1 MLSAGNPI
9 ARLAEDGVL
18 AVPTPERSA
27 DAVWSEIPAYA
38 KAIVFDRKARVVGW
52 APLEAEV
59 AADPKAHA
67 WMVAASFAG
76 LALASGAGR
85 APVDGSLV
93 AREVAEALRTSS
105 GGALESLIAR
115 GADAARRAFEAH
127 VEVPRAMVERDEE
140 SVRLGRRDVRASERP
155 R

>member
-1 MLSAGNPI
+1 MLTAGNPV

-18 AVPTPERSA
+18 AVPTQERSA

-38 KAIVFDRKARVVGW
+38 KAIVFDRGARVVGW
-52 APLEAEV
+52 APIDADTPAAARPWIV
-59 AADPKAHA
+59 AS
-67 WMVAASFAG
+67 SFAG

-93 AREVAEALRTSS
+93 AREVAEALR
-105 GGALESLIAR
+105 ALLGPSAEDLVTR
-115 GADAARRAFEAH
+115 GAEVARRAFEAH
-127 VEVPRAMVERDEE
+127 VEVPRATVERDQE
-140 SVRLGRRDVRASERP
+140 SIRLGRRDTRASERP